1 MQQKIQKK
9 NFSFWDNC
17 IEIGIVKLS
26 LLRTG
31 YLSSAANVLTSSTKI
46 SHVNQRDFFWIN
58 CLGSDQLIWS
68 RWSDTDFNSAWV
80 SLPCCLSK
88 GLPKR
93 DFLDIYVT
101 TFSKS
106 VISEIQN
113 LRASSFFSK
122 YLKLHLDLKN
132 AAKTSGKFFFYLD
145 NCIWIGI
152 VKLSLFR
159 TGYFSPAANVL
170 RSSTKI
176 LHVIKRDF
184 SSSIDLAGINEY
196 DKSAVT

>member
-1 MQQKIQKK
+1 M
-9 NFSFWDNC
+9 
-17 IEIGIVKLS
+17 S

-31 YLSSAANVLTSSTKI
+31 YLSSAANVLTRSTKI